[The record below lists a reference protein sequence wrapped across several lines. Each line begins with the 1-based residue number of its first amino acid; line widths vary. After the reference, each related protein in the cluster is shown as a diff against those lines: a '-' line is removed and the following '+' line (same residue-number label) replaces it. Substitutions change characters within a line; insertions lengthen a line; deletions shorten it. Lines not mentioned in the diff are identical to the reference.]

1 MIIQKEPTINSLSF
15 GQLSA
20 FVLTLPSYY
29 YIIFNARLIFYNS

>member
-20 FVLTLPSYY
+20 FVLTLPP
-29 YIIFNARLIFYNS
+29 IKKGMAA